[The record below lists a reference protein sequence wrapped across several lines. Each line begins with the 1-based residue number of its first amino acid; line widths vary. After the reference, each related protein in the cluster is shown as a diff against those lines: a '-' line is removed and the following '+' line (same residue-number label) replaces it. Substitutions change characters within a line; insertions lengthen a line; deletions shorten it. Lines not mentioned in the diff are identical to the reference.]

1 MNTEI
6 QAYIFHFD
14 YLHGEVKKVIQGMSE
29 DELNWVPLADDTNS
43 PCVLVTHMAGAESF
57 RIREIV
63 GSMDIGRDRD
73 AEFVVRASSVA
84 ELETLLDRTGET
96 TRVVLEGLS
105 SEDLDQIKVAAHPWE
120 PPASARWNILH
131 TIEHYGLHL
140 GHLSLTRQLYA
151 AREG

>member
-1 MNTEI
+1 MNTEVK
-6 QAYIFHFD
+6 AYIKHFD
-14 YLHGEVKKVIQGMSE
+14 SLRDEVKKAIQDMSTE
-29 DELNWVPLADDTNS
+29 ELDWVPLATDTNS
-43 PCVLVTHMAGAESF
+43 PCVMVTHMAGAESF
-57 RIREIV
+57 RVREIV
-63 GSMDIGRDRD
+63 GGMDIGRDRNS
-73 AEFVVRASSVA
+73 EFVVRASSVA
-84 ELETLLDRTGET
+84 ELEALLDKAAET
-96 TRVVLEGLS
+96 SRAVLGGLS